1 MLDGGNAWQHGEWHG
16 VGITTTSSE
25 VVQFGAGYADASLL
39 TFLPTLA
46 GTIDQSSLLRMLN
59 GHRDADLDGVVNLA
73 DFNRLAANFGL
84 SAGGPEITGEDWA
97 ALAGV
102 VAQPS
107 YVVEGRTLVVRGTSK
122 ADQIVVDADRLAE
135 MKAQYPTADIRR
147 ISVDA
152 GAGDDSVTI
161 SVGIISTVT
170 GARGNNTIVG
180 AGKGDVLSG
189 SFGDDVILGGGGD
202 DRLDGID
209 GRDHLE
215 GGVGNDS
222 LSGGKGHDTLMGND
236 GNDALSGGGGTDQL
250 FGGRGRDSFKSADVL
265 GNADRLGF
273 DRCND
278 DLINSDA
285 DDEQVRDER

>member
-1 MLDGGNAWQHGEWHG
+1 MPTHRAARIVSSQVERLESRRLLDGSVGMVDLSDFNRLIANGGG
-16 VGITTTSSE
+16 VRWNPGD
-25 VVQFGAGYADASLL
+25 FDY
-39 TFLPTLA
+39 
-46 GTIDQSSLLRMLN
+46 N
-59 GHRDADLDGVVNLA
+59 GVVNLV

-84 SAGGPEITGEDWA
+84 SAGGPTVTPDDWA
-97 ALAGV
+97 RLAGL
-102 VAQPS
+102 VAQPT
-107 YVVEGRTLVVRGTSK
+107 YVVEGRTLVVRGTPK
-122 ADQIVVDADRLAE
+122 ADQIVIDADRLADL
-135 MKAQYPTADIRR
+135 KRFYPNADIRR

-170 GARGNNTIVG
+170 GARGNDTIVG

-215 GGVGNDS
+215 GGAGHDN

-236 GNDALSGGGGTDQL
+236 GNDALSGGGGTDRL
-250 FGGRGRDSFKSADVL
+250 FGGRGADSFKSADVL
-265 GNADRLGF
+265 GNADRVGF
-273 DRCND
+273 DRRND

-285 DDEQVRDER
+285 DDEHVRDEK